1 MGVTEA
7 EKIKILN
14 RLGFSAKSAFFQIA
28 DSGSLWGPLDD
39 LGSKNARAITPIEIW
54 FWGGSLLY
62 PECLTLELEKPIFWP
77 DIFFPESGLI
87 LF

>member
-7 EKIKILN
+7 TKNKILN
-14 RLGFSAKSAFFQIA
+14 CLGSSAKSAFFQIA

-62 PECLTLELEKPIFWP
+62 PECLTLKLKNPIFKRN
-77 DIFFPESGLI
+77 IFFPQSGLI
-87 LF
+87 FS